1 MFESIRIADR
11 VDANPRHRASD
22 GCGPLLAFGAR
33 ARFSA
38 WSQTRASGC

>member
-11 VDANPRHRASD
+11 VVANPRHGPRD
-22 GCGPLLAFGAR
+22 GWGSLLALGAR

-38 WSQTRASGC
+38 WSQTCASGC